1 MPYHNIDRKRDPLL
15 WFEYMDT
22 ELRLREGI
30 TLHQKGKLQQAEL
43 IYQKILQINPKNA
56 EVLYL
61 LGMIAYQVQKYD
73 LAINLINQAIE
84 IDPNQP
90 MFFHNLGLVLKDQG
104 NFEDAI
110 RVYQQAVQVSPSDS
124 EAYNNLGNVLQEQ
137 ERFEEGIA
145 AYRKA
150 IEIDSNF
157 ADAHSNLGAALVKQE
172 RFEEGIAAYRK
183 AIEID
188 PNFADAY
195 YNLGNALQKQ
205 GDVKDAVQAYHKVL
219 EINPN
224 FAEAYN
230 NLGVVAQ
237 EEGQM
242 KDALQYYQ
250 HAIKVNPNY
259 AEAHRHYG
267 MALLLTGD
275 FHHGWKEHEWRWRR
289 HNISYQ
295 KKNFSQP
302 WWDGSTLD
310 RKTILVWTE
319 QGIGDEIMFASM
331 LDDLLQMNASI
342 IVECEH
348 RLVPLF
354 QRSFPQIQF
363 FSREHPSNPKLLN
376 PNIDYQIPV
385 GSVGQWLRQ
394 DESCFKKSKPSYL
407 LACPDK
413 VSKLRNKYQQLANG
427 KQLVGISWKS
437 VNQRVGKIK
446 STSLKDWTV
455 ILSQP
460 NYYFIN
466 LQYGDVNA
474 EIEEYTSGN
483 KTSIYIDKEINS
495 LMSLDD
501 FTAQVSALDL
511 IISTSNTTV
520 HVAGALGKEVWTL
533 LPYISDWKWM
543 LNREDTPWYPTMK
556 LFRQSKIGGWLKVF
570 LRVNQALL
578 QYNTAT
584 TAQDIH
590 GY

>member
-1 MPYHNIDRKRDPLL
+1 
-15 WFEYMDT
+15 
-22 ELRLREGI
+22 
-30 TLHQKGKLQQAEL
+30 
-43 IYQKILQINPKNA
+43 
-56 EVLYL
+56 
-61 LGMIAYQVQKYD
+61 
-73 LAINLINQAIE
+73 
-84 IDPNQP
+84 
-90 MFFHNLGLVLKDQG
+90 
-104 NFEDAI
+104 
-110 RVYQQAVQVSPSDS
+110 
-124 EAYNNLGNVLQEQ
+124 
-137 ERFEEGIA
+137 
-145 AYRKA
+145 
-150 IEIDSNF
+150 
-157 ADAHSNLGAALVKQE
+157 
-172 RFEEGIAAYRK
+172 
-183 AIEID
+183 
-188 PNFADAY
+188 
-195 YNLGNALQKQ
+195 
-205 GDVKDAVQAYHKVL
+205 
-219 EINPN
+219 
-224 FAEAYN
+224 
-230 NLGVVAQ
+230 
-237 EEGQM
+237 
-242 KDALQYYQ
+242 
-250 HAIKVNPNY
+250 
-259 AEAHRHYG
+259 
-267 MALLLTGD
+267 
-275 FHHGWKEHEWRWRR
+275 
-289 HNISYQ
+289 
-295 KKNFSQP
+295 
-302 WWDGSTLD
+302 
-310 RKTILVWTE
+310 
-319 QGIGDEIMFASM
+319 
-331 LDDLLQMNASI
+331 
-342 IVECEH
+342 
-348 RLVPLF
+348 
-354 QRSFPQIQF
+354 
-363 FSREHPSNPKLLN
+363 
-376 PNIDYQIPV
+376 V
-385 GSVGQWLRQ
+385 GSIGQWLRQ

-413 VSKLRNKYQQLANG
+413 VSKLRNKYQQLAKG

-556 LFRQSKIGGWLKVF
+556 LFRQSKIGGWQKVF